1 MDKVKIN
8 DFVDVWA
15 KTIGLT
21 EARYINVIKNDIIKR
36 CTIYEKISPTVS
48 IEDDY
53 CKAYIIKDVNGKYSI
68 EDFFLNRLMLG
79 LREVDFSGALEGHSG
94 EYVGQDKTLNVNV
107 GFIDSKISDKATRH
121 SGLKGKNVQIIKKT
135 IEHELGHCFKTQF
148 NDGFKAPFGNRK
160 QDEVYKALINN
171 LANFENGKYA
181 RQIKGIE
188 EFNLEEYSNKI
199 KTGVRD
205 SRKYYSSD
213 DRIKWIDELLN
224 EIEALELT
232 NSNEI
237 HEKWPLQDKNK
248 NDSKSGNYV
257 NVYNYLSGYATITG
271 YGDIFK
277 TILGKKDAFHA
288 EYISSVEVF
297 KKFDEEYADIVYDV
311 WGLDPAKISPIECLY
326 QDFHDLINKR
336 IFDEEI
342 MLKLDEFFAKCFE
355 RRVDSIIAQNNGIVS
370 KEIYE
375 QTFKKIEEFGAK
387 LTTNDDKQK
396 RDSLAHNIVFNNIK
410 AKLNTLITSKGQ
422 NSATN
427 DDIEILDGVET
438 LTINKSSN
446 MESLNVQSIVDIINP
461 ELLKKMMKLPNGR
474 EISAKQY
481 IQEAVYPYLPQS
493 GRVTLSNGANLSVK
507 QFIEECV
514 IFDCQE
520 RYNGDIKRY
529 MSENTINSV
538 LTDVNTDKKI
548 PAVADDL
555 NQIET
560 LSLDDNNITS
570 SMGEREHWLDAREID
585 DTRINIISSKIIE
598 DRKKYFESE
607 FEKDNTPER
616 LMELR
621 LELLANRIKDDD
633 IKKDSDDTTKSSD
646 SSFSGPHL
654 ALTPGEPINQKNNN
668 VRRSQNSNEE
678 MKKQPQFYTYS
689 SEQGRKRFDE
699 PSSKKQDVPIQNV
712 QTNDDQRKAEW
723 QKQQELINQLMQLNF
738 DELRRTSEDYLQH
751 EKDVQKINN
760 FRMVLLEVED
770 RKKQQAIDEQKQN
783 SGQSHYHGRGM

>member
-1 MDKVKIN
+1 MDKVRIN

-21 EARYINVIKNDIIKR
+21 ETRYINVIKDDIIKR
-36 CTIYEKISPTVS
+36 CMKYEKISPTVS
-48 IEDDY
+48 IKDDD
-53 CKAYIIKDVNGKYSI
+53 CKTYIIKDVNGKYSL

-79 LREVDFSGALEGHSG
+79 LREVDFSGALEGHTG

-107 GFIDSKISDKATRH
+107 GLIDSKISDKATRH
-121 SGLKGKNVQIIKKT
+121 SGLKGKNLQIIKKT

-148 NDGFKAPFGNRK
+148 NDGFKAPPGNGRK
-160 QDEVYKALINN
+160 QDEVYRALITN

-205 SRKYYSSD
+205 SRKYYSD

-311 WGLDPAKISPIECLY
+311 WGLDPSKISPIECLY
-326 QDFHDLINKR
+326 QDFHDLVNKR

-355 RRVDSIIAQNNGIVS
+355 RKVDSIIVQNNGIVT

-375 QTFKKIEEFGAK
+375 QTLQKIEEFGAK

-422 NSATN
+422 NSTTN

-520 RYNGDIKRY
+520 RYNGDIERY
-529 MSENTINSV
+529 LAENTVNTV
-538 LTDVNTDKKI
+538 LTDAYSDKKI
-548 PAVADDL
+548 PDVVDYWED
-555 NQIET
+555 
-560 LSLDDNNITS
+560 
-570 SMGEREHWLDAREID
+570 REHMLMARETAALRPQAETDENMELWEHMLDARHLEVTNSEIQ
-585 DTRINIISSKIIE
+585 SAIE
-598 DRKKYFESE
+598 KAEIEFKLSNMSEDELASYFVSEIKKTT
-607 FEKDNTPER
+607 DPER
-616 LMELR
+616 LGELR
-621 LELLANRIKDDD
+621 REMLAHRIKD
-633 IKKDSDDTTKSSD
+633 K
-646 SSFSGPHL
+646 G
-654 ALTPGEPINQKNNN
+654 NNN
-668 VRRSQNSNEE
+668 QQAQNSNG
-678 MKKQPQFYTYS
+678 KQNGQSQFYNYS
-689 SEQGRKRFDE
+689 NNQSSRRFDDSSSNKQE
-699 PSSKKQDVPIQNV
+699 EQRPKTQPS
-712 QTNDDQRKAEW
+712 NDNDQRNSEYN
-723 QKQQELINQLMQLNF
+723 KQNEERRRQMLMNELMRF
-738 DELRRTSEDYLQH
+738 GREELQYYLQH
-751 EKDVQKINN
+751 EKDVQKRNEFSLMLSEI
-760 FRMVLLEVED
+760 ED
-770 RKKQQAIDEQKQN
+770 RKKQQALDEQKQN
-783 SGQSHYHGRGM
+783 SSQSHYHGIGR